1 VSRLRYLTAGESHG
15 PGLVGILEGLPAG
28 LPVEAADIDRD
39 LARRQR
45 GYGRGGRMK
54 IEQDAAEIL
63 SGIRFGRTLGSPVGL
78 LIRNRDFAS
87 WTARMQVAPGG
98 PDPRPVNVPRPG
110 HADLAG
116 GLKYGHTEDLRNVLE
131 RASARETAM
140 RVALGGLARAFLR
153 DIGIQVG
160 SWVRSIGTAEGVP
173 PQGHAA
179 QLLREDAE
187 GLALLADQTETRA
200 LDEESSRCFV
210 EAIDEAR
217 RRRDTIGGVIEVV
230 ATHVPVGLGSHVHW
244 DRKLDGR
251 LARALMSIPAIK
263 AVEIGDG
270 WAAAQRFGSET
281 HDSIL
286 LAGGALA
293 RGSNRAGGVEGGITN
308 GEPLVCRLAMKPLA
322 TVPAALPS
330 VDISKL
336 VPTPAHVERSDTCAV
351 PAAGVIAESIV
362 ALTLADALLETL
374 GGDTM
379 SSLRIPV
386 ARLRLAGRTE
396 LGHLFLVGPMGS
408 GKTSA
413 GLALARRM
421 DRPFIDLDG
430 RIEARAGVSI
440 AQIFEKRG
448 EAGFRELEAKTLAEA
463 AGGEAAAVIALGGG
477 AIQNE
482 PAWRLMRRTGITLGL
497 RAAPEESI
505 RRIRSSDKPVEAR
518 PLLAGGDPV
527 AALRKLSAARERYY
541 ARADLDLDT
550 DRLDA
555 EAVAAAAVGLI
566 RSIQGPLTTPHSV
579 HAEQRGT
586 AAPEGEA

>member
-1 VSRLRYLTAGESHG
+1 MTRLRYLTAGESHG
-15 PGLVGILEGLPAG
+15 PGLVGILEGLPSG

-87 WTARMQVAPGG
+87 WTTRMQVAPGG
-98 PDPRPVNVPRPG
+98 PDPRPVTVPRPG

-140 RVALGGLARAFLR
+140 RVALGGIARAFLR

-160 SWVRSIGTAEGVP
+160 SWVRSIGSAEGIS
-173 PQGHAA
+173 PQGLAA

-200 LDEESSRCFV
+200 LDEESSRRFV
-210 EAIDEAR
+210 EAIDGAR

-251 LARALMSIPAIK
+251 LAQALMSIPAIK

-270 WAAAQRFGSET
+270 WAGAHRFGSET
-281 HDSIL
+281 HDSIIL
-286 LAGGALA
+286 EGGALA

-330 VDISKL
+330 VDISNL

-379 SSLRIPV
+379 PSLRI
-386 ARLRLAGRTE
+386 
-396 LGHLFLVGPMGS
+396 
-408 GKTSA
+408 
-413 GLALARRM
+413 LALRW
-421 DRPFIDLDG
+421 
-430 RIEARAGVSI
+430 RAGWTAPSSI
-440 AQIFEKRG
+440 SMVASRHG
-448 EAGFRELEAKTLAEA
+448 RELRS
-463 AGGEAAAVIALGGG
+463 
-477 AIQNE
+477 
-482 PAWRLMRRTGITLGL
+482 P
-497 RAAPEESI
+497 
-505 RRIRSSDKPVEAR
+505 RSSKREGRGVFASWKQRRSPR
-518 PLLAGGDPV
+518 P
-527 AALRKLSAARERYY
+527 
-541 ARADLDLDT
+541 RAK
-550 DRLDA
+550 R
-555 EAVAAAAVGLI
+555 
-566 RSIQGPLTTPHSV
+566 R
-579 HAEQRGT
+579 R
-586 AAPEGEA
+586 

>member
-1 VSRLRYLTAGESHG
+1 MTRLRYLTAGESHG
-15 PGLVGILEGLPAG
+15 PGLVGILEGLPSG

-87 WTARMQVAPGG
+87 WTSRMQVAPGG
-98 PDPRPVNVPRPG
+98 PDPRPVTVPRPG

-140 RVALGGLARAFLR
+140 RVALGGIARAFLR

-160 SWVRSIGTAEGVP
+160 SWVRSIGSAEGLS
-173 PQGHAA
+173 PQGLAG

-200 LDEESSRCFV
+200 LDEESSRRFV

-251 LARALMSIPAIK
+251 LARSLMSIPAIK

-270 WAAAQRFGSET
+270 WAGAHRFGSET
-281 HDSIL
+281 HDSIIL
-286 LAGGALA
+286 EGGALA

-330 VDISKL
+330 VDISNL

-386 ARLRLAGRTE
+386 ARLRLAGRTA

-430 RIEARAGVSI
+430 RIEARAGASI
-440 AQIFEKRG
+440 AQIFERRG

-463 AGGEAAAVIALGGG
+463 AGEAPAVIALGGG

-482 PAWRLMRRTGITLGL
+482 AAWRLMRRTGITLGL

-566 RSIQGPLTTPHSV
+566 RSIQGPLTTSHSTQ
-579 HAEQRGT
+579 AEQRGA

>member
-1 VSRLRYLTAGESHG
+1 VTRLRYLTAGESHG

-28 LPVEAADIDRD
+28 LPLESEEIDRD
-39 LARRQR
+39 LVRRQR

-54 IEQDAAEIL
+54 IEQDAAEII
-63 SGIRFGRTLGSPVGL
+63 SGVRFGKTLGSPVAL

-87 WTARMQVAPGG
+87 WTTRMQASAGG
-98 PDPRPVNVPRPG
+98 PDPRPVTVPRPG

-116 GLKYGHTEDLRNVLE
+116 GLKYGHVDDLRNVLE

-140 RVALGGLARAFLR
+140 RVALGAIARVLLR
-153 DIGIQVG
+153 DLGIQVG
-160 SWVRSIGTAEGVP
+160 SWVRSIGSAEGLP
-173 PQGHAA
+173 PQGAA
-179 QLLREDAE
+179 AHLHREDAE

-200 LDEESSRCFV
+200 LDEESSRRFI

-217 RRRDTIGGVIEVV
+217 RRRDTIGGIIEVV
-230 ATHVPVGLGSHVHW
+230 ATHVPLGLGSHVQW

-270 WAAAQRFGSET
+270 WAGAHRYGSET

-286 LAGGALA
+286 LSGGALA
-293 RGSNRAGGVEGGITN
+293 RATNRAGGLEGGITN

-330 VDISKL
+330 VDVSNL

-362 ALTLADALLETL
+362 ALTLADALLEAL

-379 SSLRIPV
+379 SSLRLPA
-386 ARLRLAGRTE
+386 ARLRLSTRTSV
-396 LGHLFLVGPMGS
+396 GHVFLIGPMGS

-413 GLALARRM
+413 GLALARRLN
-421 DRPFIDLDG
+421 RPFVDLDG
-430 RIEARAGVSI
+430 RIEARAGASI
-440 AQIFEKRG
+440 AQIFEKNG
-448 EAGFRELEAKTLAEA
+448 EQSFRELEAKTLAEA
-463 AGGEAAAVIALGGG
+463 AGEAAAVIALGGG

-482 PAWRLMRRTGITLGL
+482 AAWRLMRRAGIALAL

-505 RRIRSSDKPVEAR
+505 RRIRSSERPIEAR
-518 PLLAGGDPV
+518 PLLSGADPV

-550 DRLDA
+550 TGLDA

-566 RSIQGPLTTPHSV
+566 RSASGPFAAGRPAQADH
-579 HAEQRGT
+579 RGA

>member
-1 VSRLRYLTAGESHG
+1 
-15 PGLVGILEGLPAG
+15 LPSG
-28 LPVEAADIDRD
+28 LPVEASDIDRD

-54 IEQDAAEIL
+54 IEQDATEIL
-63 SGIRFGRTLGSPVGL
+63 SGIRFGKTLGSPVGL

-87 WTARMQVAPGG
+87 WTTRMQVAPGG
-98 PDPRPVNVPRPG
+98 PDPRPVTVPRPG

-140 RVALGGLARAFLR
+140 RVALGGIARAFLR

-160 SWVRSIGTAEGVP
+160 SWVRSIGSAEGIS
-173 PQGHAA
+173 PQGLAA

-200 LDEESSRCFV
+200 LDEESSRRFV
-210 EAIDEAR
+210 EAIDGAR

-251 LARALMSIPAIK
+251 LAQALMSIPAIK

-270 WAAAQRFGSET
+270 WAGAHRFGSET
-281 HDSIL
+281 HDSIIL
-286 LAGGALA
+286 EGGALA

-330 VDISKL
+330 VDISNL

-379 SSLRIPV
+379 PSLRIPV
-386 ARLRLAGRTE
+386 ARLRLAGRTA

-430 RIEARAGVSI
+430 RIEARAGASI

-448 EAGFRELEAKTLAEA
+448 EGGFRELEAKTLAEA
-463 AGGEAAAVIALGGG
+463 AGEAPAVIALGGG

-482 PAWRLMRRTGITLGL
+482 AAWRLMRRTGITLGL

-566 RSIQGPLTTPHSV
+566 RSIQGPLTTSHV
-579 HAEQRGT
+579 DHAEQRGT